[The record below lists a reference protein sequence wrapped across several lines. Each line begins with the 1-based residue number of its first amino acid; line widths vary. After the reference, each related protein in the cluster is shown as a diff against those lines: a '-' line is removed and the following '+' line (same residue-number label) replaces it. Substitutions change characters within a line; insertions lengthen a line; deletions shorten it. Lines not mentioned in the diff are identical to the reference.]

1 MRGSGGAKIFHS
13 LPIFSVATTSSGV
26 GEGPGNMHLFRLFCL
41 GMDFLFWHFSMCLFC
56 RFFVVAANVVVVV
69 AVALAVN
76 VVAVAVNVV
85 AVGVVIDVDVIISV
99 GVNVVVNVFISGN
112 HAIVVAAVNVVAVN
126 VVADVNVVAA
136 VCNHNL
142 HVLLVCL
149 KCIVLENKIQLKHK
163 AR

>member
-1 MRGSGGAKIFHS
+1 
-13 LPIFSVATTSSGV
+13 
-26 GEGPGNMHLFRLFCL
+26 
-41 GMDFLFWHFSMCLFC
+41 MCLFC
-56 RFFVVAANVVVVV
+56 RFFVAANVVVVV

-76 VVAVAVNVV
+76 VVAVVG
-85 AVGVVIDVDVIISV
+85 VGVVIDVDVLVSV
-99 GVNVVVNVFISGN
+99 GGVNVVVNVFISGN
-112 HAIVVAAVNVVAVN
+112 HANVVAAVNGVAV
-126 VVADVNVVAA
+126 

>member
-1 MRGSGGAKIFHS
+1 
-13 LPIFSVATTSSGV
+13 
-26 GEGPGNMHLFRLFCL
+26 
-41 GMDFLFWHFSMCLFC
+41 MCLFC

-85 AVGVVIDVDVIISV
+85 GVGVVIDVDVIVSV
-99 GVNVVVNVFISGN
+99 GGVNVFISGN
-112 HAIVVAAVNVVAVN
+112 HA
-126 VVADVNVVAA
+126 NVVAA